1 MEVTRGRVGFWKEHG
16 YLTARCSPSQN
27 DIWAGLP
34 GHAPSAALN
43 AYCLWS
49 DHPWASGGM
58 VWTVPETVEAPVSSL
73 LADAQ
78 ILDGS
83 PEFRR
88 DMELIAVNQQNIS
101 IGVAWVGIHAYILS

>member
-1 MEVTRGRVGFWKEHG
+1 MGFWKEHG
-16 YLTARCSPSQN
+16 YLTARCSLSQN
-27 DIWAGLP
+27 DTWAGLP

-49 DHPWASGGM
+49 EHPWASGGM

>member
-16 YLTARCSPSQN
+16 YLTARCSLSQN
-27 DIWAGLP
+27 DTWAGLP
-34 GHAPSAALN
+34 GHAPSAAFN

-49 DHPWASGGM
+49 EHPWASGGM

>member
-1 MEVTRGRVGFWKEHG
+1 M
-16 YLTARCSPSQN
+16 
-27 DIWAGLP
+27 WAGLP

-73 LADAQ
+73 LADA
-78 ILDGS
+78 
-83 PEFRR
+83 
-88 DMELIAVNQQNIS
+88 
-101 IGVAWVGIHAYILS
+101 